1 MLQPSPSMT
10 FGELCSKQY
19 AAYVSFIFFIPVVAG
34 AKIQYIF
41 RKLHFL
47 RAGSKKGQY
56 IKPELRESAFGLKII
71 KNYKKVDFRKQFWRI
86 NATKC
91 IDKGISRK
99 NEAIRSEGSTQI
111 WEDCG
116 KS

>member
-1 MLQPSPSMT
+1 MQSNFYAKLQ
-10 FGELCSKQY
+10 
-19 AAYVSFIFFIPVVAG
+19 
-34 AKIQYIF
+34 
-41 RKLHFL
+41 
-47 RAGSKKGQY
+47 
-56 IKPELRESAFGLKII
+56 
-71 KNYKKVDFRKQFWRI
+71 KKVDLEKQFWRI

-99 NEAIRSEGSTQI
+99 NEARRSEGSTQI

>member
-1 MLQPSPSMT
+1 MLL
-10 FGELCSKQY
+10 FSK
-19 AAYVSFIFFIPVVAG
+19 IF
-34 AKIQYIF
+34 AK
-41 RKLHFL
+41 L
-47 RAGSKKGQY
+47 R
-56 IKPELRESAFGLKII
+56 
-71 KNYKKVDFRKQFWRI
+71 KKVDFEKQFWRI

-99 NEAIRSEGSTQI
+99 NEAIQSEGSTQI

>member
-1 MLQPSPSMT
+1 MSKAKNFADFSAKLRKKPVTNEQ
-10 FGELCSKQY
+10 FG
-19 AAYVSFIFFIPVVAG
+19 
-34 AKIQYIF
+34 
-41 RKLHFL
+41 
-47 RAGSKKGQY
+47 
-56 IKPELRESAFGLKII
+56 
-71 KNYKKVDFRKQFWRI
+71 RI

-99 NEAIRSEGSTQI
+99 NEAIQSEGSTQI

>member
-1 MLQPSPSMT
+1 MQSYGKTS
-10 FGELCSKQY
+10 
-19 AAYVSFIFFIPVVAG
+19 A
-34 AKIQYIF
+34 
-41 RKLHFL
+41 L
-47 RAGSKKGQY
+47 RAKKTCFLHARPSESNFDEVRVTEKRVQCNAKNSLFCVQGRVRVTSVE
-56 IKPELRESAFGLKII
+56 PELR
-71 KNYKKVDFRKQFWRI
+71 KKVDFRKQFWRI

-99 NEAIRSEGSTQI
+99 NEAIQSEGSTQI

>member
-1 MLQPSPSMT
+1 MDTYSHFTIRSGSNSM
-10 FGELCSKQY
+10 
-19 AAYVSFIFFIPVVAG
+19 
-34 AKIQYIF
+34 AKL
-41 RKLHFL
+41 RKK
-47 RAGSKKGQY
+47 A
-56 IKPELRESAFGLKII
+56 
-71 KNYKKVDFRKQFWRI
+71 DFKEQFWRI

-111 WEDCG
+111 WEDCS